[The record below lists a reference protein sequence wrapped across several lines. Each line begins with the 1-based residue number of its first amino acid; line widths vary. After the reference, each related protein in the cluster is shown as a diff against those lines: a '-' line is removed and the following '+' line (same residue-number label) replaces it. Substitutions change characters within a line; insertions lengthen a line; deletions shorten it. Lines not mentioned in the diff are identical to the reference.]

1 MSRTPLRAGGRT
13 VPSSL
18 VRESCSPLTGS
29 ATAEAVKGLA
39 PRAGGRTP
47 WQSLPPGQGRGLV
60 QSAGGFLVSWR
71 YAQRPDGPRHGAL
84 EALSMN
90 TTLPEAGSD
99 NFIVL
104 TLVDLAL
111 QTFDVFLSLIMAL
124 FTNFLTGFFTLFVPH

>member
-1 MSRTPLRAGGRT
+1 
-13 VPSSL
+13 
-18 VRESCSPLTGS
+18 
-29 ATAEAVKGLA
+29 
-39 PRAGGRTP
+39 
-47 WQSLPPGQGRGLV
+47 
-60 QSAGGFLVSWR
+60 
-71 YAQRPDGPRHGAL
+71 
-84 EALSMN
+84 MN